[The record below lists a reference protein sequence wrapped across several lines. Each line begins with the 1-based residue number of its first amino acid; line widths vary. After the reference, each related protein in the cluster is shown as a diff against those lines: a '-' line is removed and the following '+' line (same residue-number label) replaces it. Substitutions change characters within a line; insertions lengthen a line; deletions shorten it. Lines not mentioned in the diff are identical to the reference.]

1 MDLFLLDTLAFVGS
15 WPSPI
20 INISDPAH
28 PETVGNFPMPLGGVY
43 ARDTFAYLAMDYD
56 SFFVYSI
63 AHPAAPRCLGSLD
76 FSGGQQ
82 YAEYN
87 VDIDVL
93 DTIAYIG
100 GWHLKTV
107 SVADPRNPREVG
119 TRWNPPSS
127 YIPRLSYSP
136 PYLYVACSDGGV
148 CIMETLQ
155 TGVSEL
161 ARPATANRVL
171 VAPSVTRGPVRVTA
185 DVPGKTIELEVYDVA
200 GSLIRKETGSM
211 KRAVSVDLTG
221 APDGAYL
228 VMVRM
233 ENSRSTTKVVK
244 TRR

>member
-1 MDLFLLDTLAFVGS
+1 
-15 WPSPI
+15 
-20 INISDPAH
+20 
-28 PETVGNFPMPLGGVY
+28 
-43 ARDTFAYLAMDYD
+43 
-56 SFFVYSI
+56 
-63 AHPAAPRCLGSLD
+63 
-76 FSGGQQ
+76 
-82 YAEYN
+82 
-87 VDIDVL
+87 
-93 DTIAYIG
+93 
-100 GWHLKTV
+100 
-107 SVADPRNPREVG
+107 
-119 TRWNPPSS
+119 
-127 YIPRLSYSP
+127 
-136 PYLYVACSDGGV
+136 
-148 CIMETLQ
+148 METLQ